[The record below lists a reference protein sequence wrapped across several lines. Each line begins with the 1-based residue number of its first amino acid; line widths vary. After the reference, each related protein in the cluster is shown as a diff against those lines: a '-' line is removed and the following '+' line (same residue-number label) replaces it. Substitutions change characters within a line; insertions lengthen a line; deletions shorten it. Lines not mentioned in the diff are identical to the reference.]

1 MAKNLPF
8 DPLAAALHRVVA
20 VPALRPLIVAAAAL
34 LTVAALYW
42 LQAIVLPLALAA
54 LLAFVLSP
62 AVGLLR
68 RSGLGRVSSAL
79 LVVILLCAVLGA
91 AGWVVAGQVTTLLND
106 LPGYKDAIK
115 AKVTALREAGT
126 GSSLDRARVAL
137 DEVLR
142 ALQPESREGPSDTQ
156 PVPVVVK
163 PEPFSLARLPE
174 VAHQAAGFVLV
185 ILLVIFMLLERQE
198 LRNRFIRVVGFG
210 RLSLTTRALDEAGW
224 RMSRYLATQSL
235 INAGFGTAFGLA
247 LLLIG
252 VPYAVLWGAVLAV
265 ARFVPFVGVWA
276 AVVPPLALSLA
287 IFDTWTRPALV
298 LGAFL
303 IMEAAVAGGV
313 EPVLL
318 SHRAG
323 VSKVALLTALAFWTW
338 LWGPLGLVL
347 AMPLTVCLVVLARH
361 VPGLES
367 LAVLLSDE
375 PALPTSLA
383 YYQRL
388 LAGDREEAEELVED
402 RLQAEPRERVWD
414 GVVVPAL
421 IEARR
426 DRVRGRLSQEELE
439 AVVGATREIVEDVS
453 APLEAPVGLPPVAVL
468 GCPARDAADEVA
480 LLMLRQLLNPR
491 MAALDVLTPGLLT
504 AEVVERA
511 AQKRPALVCIAAL
524 PPGGT
529 ARVRY
534 LIKRLRARI
543 PDLRI
548 LVGRWGVT
556 EELEAERQLLIEAGA
571 DGVAGTLAETRDQ
584 LLALFPVLTDA
595 GEAPLAA
602 ELQPRVAT

>member
-1 MAKNLPF
+1 
-8 DPLAAALHRVVA
+8 

-34 LTVAALYW
+34 LTVGALYW
-42 LQAIVLPLALAA
+42 LQAILLPLALAA

-68 RSGLGRVSSAL
+68 RWGLGRVSSAL
-79 LVVILLCAVLGA
+79 LVVLLLCAILGG
-91 AGWVVAGQVTTLLND
+91 AGWVVAGQVATLLND

-126 GSSLDRARVAL
+126 GSALDRARAAL
-137 DEVLR
+137 NDLLR
-142 ALQPESREGPSDTQ
+142 VLQPEGREGPGESR
-156 PVPVVVK
+156 PVPVVVR

-174 VAHQAAGFVLV
+174 VAHEVAGVVLV

-210 RLSLTTRALDEAGW
+210 RVSLTTRALDEAGW
-224 RMSRYLATQSL
+224 RISRYLATQSL
-235 INAGFGTAFGLA
+235 INVGFGAAFGLA

-252 VPYAVLWGAVLAV
+252 VPYAVLWGAALAV

-287 IFDTWTRPALV
+287 IFDTWLRPALV
-298 LGAFL
+298 LGTFVA
-303 IMEAAVAGGV
+303 MEAGVAGGV

-318 SHRAG
+318 SQRVG

-338 LWGPLGLVL
+338 LWGALGLVL

-361 VPGLES
+361 VPGLEP

-375 PALPTSLA
+375 PALPTSVA

-388 LAGDREEAEELVED
+388 LAGDREEAEELVEE
-402 RLQAEPRERVWD
+402 RLQEVPRERVWD
-414 GVVVPAL
+414 EVVVPAL
-421 IEARR
+421 VEARR
-426 DRVRGRLSQEELE
+426 DRARGRLSEDELQ
-439 AVVGATREIVEDVS
+439 AVVTATREIVE
-453 APLEAPVGLPPVAVL
+453 EAGGRVEEPVALPPVTVL
-468 GCPARDAADEVA
+468 GCPARDAADESA
-480 LLMLRQLLNPR
+480 LGMLRQALNAR
-491 MAALDVLTPGLLT
+491 MVALDILAPGLLT
-504 AEVVERA
+504 AEVVDRA
-511 AQKRPALVCIAAL
+511 AERRPALVCIAAL

-534 LIKRLRARI
+534 LIKRLRARV

-548 LVGRWGVT
+548 LVGRWGP
-556 EELEAERQLLIEAGA
+556 AEDVEGDRRLLVQAGA
-571 DGVAGTLAETRDQ
+571 DGVGATLAETRDQ
-584 LLALFPVLTDA
+584 LLALFPVLA
-595 GEAPLAA
+595 GAAEAPLAT
-602 ELQPRVAT
+602 ELQPRVA

>member
-1 MAKNLPF
+1 
-8 DPLAAALHRVVA
+8 
-20 VPALRPLIVAAAAL
+20 
-34 LTVAALYW
+34 
-42 LQAIVLPLALAA
+42 
-54 LLAFVLSP
+54 
-62 AVGLLR
+62 
-68 RSGLGRVSSAL
+68 
-79 LVVILLCAVLGA
+79 
-91 AGWVVAGQVTTLLND
+91 
-106 LPGYKDAIK
+106 
-115 AKVTALREAGT
+115 
-126 GSSLDRARVAL
+126 
-137 DEVLR
+137 
-142 ALQPESREGPSDTQ
+142 GPTEDQ

-174 VAHQAAGFVLV
+174 VAHQVAGVILV

-198 LRNRFIRVVGFG
+198 LRNRLIRVVGFG
-210 RLSLTTRALDEAGW
+210 RVSLTTRALDEAGW
-224 RMSRYLATQSL
+224 RISRYLATQSL
-235 INAGFGTAFGLA
+235 INAGFGAAFGLA

-252 VPYAVLWGAVLAV
+252 VPYAVLWGVALAV

-287 IFDTWTRPALV
+287 IFDTWVRPALV
-298 LGAFL
+298 LGAFVT
-303 IMEAAVAGGV
+303 MEAAVAGGV

-318 SHRAG
+318 SQRAG

-361 VPGLES
+361 VPGLDS

-375 PALPTSLA
+375 PALPAGLA

-388 LAGDREEAEELVED
+388 LAGDREEAEELVEE

-426 DRVRGRLSQEELE
+426 DRVRGRLSEDELRG
-439 AVVGATREIVEDVS
+439 VVAATREIVEEVS
-453 APLEAPVGLPPVAVL
+453 APLEAPLEAPVGLPPVAVL
-468 GCPARDAADEVA
+468 GCPARDAADETA
-480 LLMLRQLLNPR
+480 LLMLRQVLNPR
-491 MAALDVLTPGLLT
+491 MVALDVLAPGLLA

-511 AQKRPALVCIAAL
+511 VRERPALICIAAL

-534 LIKRLRARI
+534 LIKRLRARV

-548 LVGRWGVT
+548 LVGRWGAT
-556 EELEAERQLLIEAGA
+556 EDLEPERRLLTEAGA
-571 DGVAGTLAETRDQ
+571 DDVAATLTATRDQ

-602 ELQPRVAT
+602 ELQPGVAT